1 MTRLLIVTVCS
12 RVKSEVDPLLIP
24 ESDPAASST
33 LLEHDDLDVDVGG
46 VNIHDKLEKDC
57 DSTEGPRYIQNACM

>member
-1 MTRLLIVTVCS
+1 MCS
-12 RVKSEVDPLLIP
+12 IVKSEVDPLLIP

-46 VNIHDKLEKDC
+46 ANIQEKLENDC
-57 DSTEGPRYIQNACM
+57 DSTEGPRYI

>member
-33 LLEHDDLDVDVGG
+33 LLALDVDVGG
-46 VNIHDKLEKDC
+46 VNVQDKLEKDC
-57 DSTEGPRYIQNACM
+57 DSTEGPRYIQNA